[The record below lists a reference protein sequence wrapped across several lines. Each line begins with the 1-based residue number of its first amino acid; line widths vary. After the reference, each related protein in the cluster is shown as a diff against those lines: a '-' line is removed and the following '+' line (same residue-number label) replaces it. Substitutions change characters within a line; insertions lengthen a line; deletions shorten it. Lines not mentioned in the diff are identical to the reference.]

1 MKKLLL
7 PVGLLGLLFLGT
19 AFASFKYFSR
29 NKDSSI
35 ISPIQSTV
43 TPTPT
48 IPSQPGVYTALFL
61 GQGDPSHEGSNLTDS
76 IMAVSLNTTNKT
88 IALIFIPRDLWVP
101 LPQNIEGKS
110 KIKINEAYSLGGLDL
125 IKQTASI
132 SIDLPINFAIL
143 IDFNYFTQIID
154 LLGGIDITINKTFD
168 DYYYPIA
175 GKELDSC
182 EKAPEELAAI
192 NATMSGF
199 LLEKQYLCRYEHL
212 HFDAGKTHVDGATA
226 LKFARSRHSDQDGGD
241 FGRGLRQQALLIGIK
256 NQLITLDAL
265 KNIEIGKFMV
275 EGLSAVPAGSEIICK
290 FQLDLNGILHVYAE
304 EKQSGLK
311 KSISIE
317 NAFSH
322 FDKNEIHES
331 KMKVSAM
338 FGKPVEEPEPLPEHS
353 EVISESGRLIKQAQS
368 KLDGVTDEDRI
379 MLNKLIE
386 SAEGAVSNNDEN
398 ALVEINKE
406 LSELLF
412 YLED

>member
-1 MKKLLL
+1 MKQALKKLLL

-265 KNIEIGKFMV
+265 KNIEKLFTKMSQMV
-275 EGLSAVPAGSEIICK
+275 TTDLRLETLTSISSLIINPREYQVKQIVLSEESVLQSSKNSRGQYILIPKAGEDNFSEIH
-290 FQLDLNGILHVYAE
+290 D
-304 EKQSGLK
+304 
-311 KSISIE
+311 
-317 NAFSH
+317 
-322 FDKNEIHES
+322 
-331 KMKVSAM
+331 
-338 FGKPVEEPEPLPEHS
+338 
-353 EVISESGRLIKQAQS
+353 LIK
-368 KLDGVTDEDRI
+368 KL
-379 MLNKLIE
+379 L
-386 SAEGAVSNNDEN
+386 
-398 ALVEINKE
+398 
-406 LSELLF
+406 
-412 YLED
+412 